1 MDIGIL
7 DNNVLKDYL
16 KKHGSEVYSML
27 YGEYNIEDEIEVV
40 REEVREETWNE
51 ATLERNT
58 TIAKNALAKGSTFE
72 FVHDITGL
80 DMKTIQE
87 LAGELKLN

>member
-1 MDIGIL
+1 LDIGIL
-7 DNNVLKDYL
+7 SNNILRDYL

-40 REEVREETWNE
+40 REETWNE
-51 ATLERNT
+51 ATQDRNT
-58 TIAKNALAKGSTFE
+58 TIARNALVEGFAPESI
-72 FVHDITGL
+72 HRITGL

>member
-1 MDIGIL
+1 
-7 DNNVLKDYL
+7 
-16 KKHGSEVYSML
+16 ML

-51 ATLERNT
+51 ATQERNT
-58 TIAKNALAKGSTFE
+58 TIARNALVEGSTPE
-72 FVHDITGL
+72 FIQKITGL

-87 LAGELKLN
+87 LAGELKLNYR